1 MVLILHL
8 DILNAVMCVGMLHT
22 HCLMNILVNSLR
34 LKAEIELNS
43 ISMSKNDPKIT
54 KLDKYDVE
62 ASIDEVENT
71 EELSVYK
78 YGFTALSNPKNV
90 RLSIEGV
97 ARIFGDS
104 IERNE
109 ILEKDEND
117 VPKILTMIY
126 QELFPTFFLL
136 SKTLNVSCP
145 PHQIGAMGE
154 RLEKDVEVS
163 DENETSETESPEE
176 TSAESES
183 PEETS
188 TESESPEETSAE
200 SEPETG
206 VQNESEEQE
215 NPDVVQPPV

>member
-1 MVLILHL
+1 MP
-8 DILNAVMCVGMLHT
+8 VMCVEILHT
-22 HCLMNILVNSLR
+22 HCLINISMNLLK

-62 ASIDEVENT
+62 ANIDEVENT
-71 EELSVYK
+71 DELSVYK

-90 RLSIEGV
+90 RLSIEGI
-97 ARIFGDS
+97 ARIFGDTM
-104 IERNE
+104 ERNE

-136 SKTLNVSCP
+136 SKTMNVSCP

-154 RLEKDVEVS
+154 RLEKDVETSDEKVEVS
-163 DENETSETESPEE
+163 DEKETPENEP
-176 TSAESES
+176 
-183 PEETS
+183 PQETS
-188 TESESPEETSAE
+188 TNVETE
-200 SEPETG
+200 
-206 VQNESEEQE
+206 VQNDSEEQE
-215 NPDVVQPPV
+215 TPDVVKPTV

>member
-1 MVLILHL
+1 
-8 DILNAVMCVGMLHT
+8 MCVGILHT
-22 HCLMNILVNSLR
+22 HCLMNILVNLLR

-176 TSAESES
+176 TSVESETESPEETSVESETES

-188 TESESPEETSAE
+188 TE